1 MLPTNFKRLALALV
15 TPAAGFGILVALSQA
30 TKAQAPANLRNVA
43 LQRAAKISG
52 RSVSQLNVVNS
63 AETQYRLQGKTVFD
77 FKVMDEAGAIYG
89 ITLNSSGQEVS
100 SAQLRT
106 NEQAALAAQYGK
118 LDPSLAQKLNSAPAN
133 QPMRVIIW
141 LKESSQAGASR
152 PAPNANSASLASEA
166 QVNAFFEQVDAKRA
180 AAVEPVVTPVA
191 SKLRNLGTNV
201 STDKYAPVVY
211 ASLTPNTIRQVGGWS
226 EVLQVYEEQK
236 AQPALEVARPTILAD
251 TVHSRG
257 FTGTGVQVAQIEVG
271 GRIATS
277 NPYLSGTLQDT
288 TYVCSSPSGHS
299 TGVAG
304 IIRSTPPTVRGIA
317 PGVSLWAGGSCSGS
331 ISEVQNRSTAAA
343 DWGARALNLSLGVLD
358 GNLTPSGFDRFY
370 DDMVINRF
378 RTVVIAAGNRG
389 GAGCAQGTDGRVT
402 SPGLAYNVIT
412 VGNFN
417 DNNTTSWSGDVMA
430 SCSSYVDPT
439 STHSDREKPEVA
451 APGTNINSTTTAS
464 PWTGGIGS
472 GTSYAAPMV
481 TGVAA
486 LLIQRNSSL
495 ASWPEAIKAILMTTA
510 IHNIEGDARLS
521 ERDGAGGIAA
531 DRADDVA
538 RGVNG
543 NWGAESYS
551 CSTPTAHDVATISL
565 TGGQRTRA
573 TIAWDNDPNYSS
585 YASQPGADL
594 DFQVVNSSNVVVAS
608 SASYDNTY
616 EIVDFTPSTTGSYKL
631 RVNKYRCDYSP
642 RWLGWAWRKG
652 N

>member
-15 TPAAGFGILVALSQA
+15 SPAASFAILVALSQA
-30 TKAQAPANLRNVA
+30 TKAQAPENLRNVA
-43 LQRAAKISG
+43 LQRVAKISG
-52 RSVSQLNVVNS
+52 RSISQLNVVNS
-63 AETQYRLQGKTVFD
+63 TETQYRLQDQTVFD

-118 LDPSLAQKLNSAPAN
+118 LDPSLAQKLASTPAN
-133 QPMRVIIW
+133 QPIQVIIW

-152 PAPNANSASLASEA
+152 PAPNSNSASLASEA
-166 QVNAFFEQVDAKRA
+166 QVNAFFEQVDAKRS

-201 STDKYAPVVY
+201 STEKYAPVVY
-211 ASLTPNTIRQVGGWS
+211 ANLTPNTIRQVGGWA
-226 EVLQVYEEQK
+226 EVLQVYEDQIN
-236 AQPALEVARPTILAD
+236 QPELEVARPTIGAN

-257 FTGTGVQVAQIEVG
+257 ITGSGVRVAQIEVG

-277 NPYLSGTLQDT
+277 NPYLAGVTQDT
-288 TYVCSSPSGHS
+288 TYVCGAPSGHS

-304 IIRSTPPTVRGIA
+304 IIRSTHPTVRGIA
-317 PGVSLWAGGSCSGS
+317 PGVSLWAGGSCNGS
-331 ISEVQNRSTAAA
+331 SSELQNRSTAAA
-343 DWGARALNLSLGVLD
+343 DWGARALNLSWGSD
-358 GNLTPSGFDRFY
+358 TNLIPGADDRFY
-370 DDMVINRF
+370 DNMVINQY
-378 RTVVIAAGNRG
+378 RTVVKSAGNRG
-389 GAGCAQGTDGRVT
+389 GGDNDVT

-412 VGNFN
+412 VGNF
-417 DNNTTSWSGDVMA
+417 DDRNTTNWSDDVMY
-430 SCSSYVDPT
+430 STSSFNNPI
-439 STHSDREKPEVA
+439 STRGDRVKPEVA

-495 ASWPEAIKAILMTTA
+495 AVWPEAIKAILMTTA
-510 IHNIEGDARLS
+510 VHNIEGDARLS
-521 ERDGAGGIAA
+521 NKDGAGGIAA

-594 DFQVVNSSNVVVAS
+594 DFQVINPSGSVVAS

-616 EIVDFTPSTTGSYKL
+616 EIVDFTPTTTGSYKL

-642 RWLGWAWRKG
+642 RWLGWAWRQG

>member
-15 TPAAGFGILVALSQA
+15 TPAAGLGILLALSQA

-106 NEQAALAAQYGK
+106 NEQAALTAQYGK

-201 STDKYAPVVY
+201 STEKYAPVVY
-211 ASLTPNTIRQVGGWS
+211 ANLAPNTIRQVGGWS
-226 EVLQVYEEQK
+226 EVLQVYEDQK
-236 AQPALEVARPTILAD
+236 AEPSLEVARPTILAN

-257 FTGTGVQVAQIEVG
+257 ITGSGVRVGVIEVG
-271 GRIATS
+271 GRIATN
-277 NPYLSGTLQDT
+277 NPYLTGVTQNTTSGCL
-288 TYVCSSPSGHS
+288 SGHT

-304 IIRSTPPTVRGIA
+304 IIRSTHPTVRGIA
-317 PGVSLWAGGSCSGS
+317 PNASLWVGGSCDGS
-331 ISEVQNRSTAAA
+331 ISELQNRSTDAANW
-343 DWGARALNLSLGVLD
+343 DARALNLSLGVLD

-370 DDMVINRF
+370 DNMVINQW

-389 GAGCAQGTDGRVT
+389 GAGCQQGTDGRVT
-402 SPGLAYNVIT
+402 SPALAYNVIT

-417 DNNTTSWSGDVMA
+417 DNNTTSWSGDTMS

-451 APGTNINSTTTAS
+451 APGTNINSTTNAS
-464 PWTGGIGS
+464 PWTGPIGS

-486 LLIQRNSSL
+486 LLMQRNSSL

-510 IHNIEGDARLS
+510 VHNIEGDARLS

-543 NWGAESYS
+543 NWGGQSYT
-551 CSTPTAHDVATISL
+551 CSTATGLDVATISL
-565 TGGQRTRA
+565 TAGQRTRA

-642 RWLGWAWRKG
+642 RWLGWAWRQG